1 MIAIVNKINCVIGCD
16 PGSNGGIAC
25 WRHGEKTATIK
36 MPKDLNDFRDYL
48 NYIKDNYSP
57 IVFIEKLSVRP
68 DDIAVEGGHANMGK
82 LFRIQKMIANFEQ
95 LKATVAACD
104 IPYALVHPMKWQN
117 TLKLRIKTKGSAVET
132 KTQRKARYKDIA
144 GQLYPEI
151 TPTLWNA
158 DATLIMHFGRYV
170 LKNDLKWLRQNIP
183 GGLNER
189 LF

>member
-1 MIAIVNKINCVIGCD
+1 MKLNIDCIIGFD

-25 WRHGEKTATIK
+25 WRHGEKTTTIK
-36 MPKDLNDFRDYL
+36 MPKDLNDLREYL
-48 NYIKDNYSP
+48 NYIKENYSP

-104 IPYALVHPMKWQN
+104 IPYVLVHPMKWQN

-183 GGLNER
+183 GGLHER